1 MMKSK
6 YFFVPVLFLGL
17 FILGCTQAMPT
28 KPLIER
34 NTEVKEYFEA
44 VNELIDEY
52 FDMLEKLMDS
62 AAEIDAKEKNG
73 EEASIFDGFTMLTD
87 MASSTLKIVQL
98 AEKIEKMEMQ
108 QKKFEDDLSSQDFEE
123 FLKIYTKTFERFY
136 ELVKKA
142 EELEKNK

>member
-1 MMKSK
+1 MKFR

-17 FILGCTQAMPT
+17 FILGCTQAVPT

-52 FDMLEKLMDS
+52 FDMIENLMDS
-62 AAEIDAKEKNG
+62 AAEIDAKEKDG
-73 EEASIFDGFTMLTD
+73 EKASIFDGFTMLTD

-98 AEKIEKMEMQ
+98 AEKIEKMEKR
-108 QKKFEDDLSSQDFEE
+108 QKNFEDDLSSQDFEE
-123 FLKIYTKTFERFY
+123 FLKIYTNTFERFY
-136 ELVKKA
+136 ELAKKA

>member
-1 MMKSK
+1 MRFK
-6 YFFVPVLFLGL
+6 YFLVPVLFLGL
-17 FILGCTQAMPT
+17 FILGCTQATPT

-34 NTEVKEYFEA
+34 NSEVKEYFEA

-52 FDMLEKLMDS
+52 FNMIEQLMES

-87 MASSTLKIVQL
+87 MASSTLKIMRL
-98 AEKIEKMEMQ
+98 AEKIEKMEVQ
-108 QKKFEDDLSSQDFEE
+108 QKEFEDDLSSQDFEE

-136 ELVKKA
+136 ELAKKA